1 MEDKNVKLTNK
12 QKNSHEKKWYKEELD
27 ALDSTSFDNNS
38 AFTFTDG
45 RSEYHNKMKLYYDL
59 YNNTIRKEDFEFI
72 CAPFGTEVGELPNG
86 FTNKDIIS
94 GKIKA
99 VQGMEMKRAFPMRVF
114 AVNEDAT
121 TRREQEE
128 FGRMQQYTINQILYP
143 IRQMIQQQKMQEL
156 EQSGQEITPEIQQ
169 QMQQEVEQE
178 LQSQTPKEVK
188 NYMAREHQDPA
199 ERLAVQILA
208 YLQQEQD
215 LQRKFN
221 AGWKHALISGNDV
234 YWVGSVGNRP
244 MVRVVNPMY
253 FDFDRNSESDFVQDG
268 EWAAYEMWLS
278 PSEVV
283 SMFPELTDAEVRKIY
298 KRQKARLQGYADESM
313 MEPLQGREYLGNSV
327 YSSIRVLHGEW
338 KALRPIFY
346 LEYYDQETGQVLET
360 VVDEDYKLVPEIGD
374 IRLTKDWIVSKYEGY
389 KIDTD
394 IYAGMRE
401 VPRQYKD
408 LRNPRKCQLSFIG
421 AVYDATNSEPTS
433 LLSRMKDYQ
442 YLYNIISYKA
452 ETLMLSDKGK
462 ALLLNTQLIPKDNG
476 LSPTEWLHFFEV
488 NKIGLMSPSEEGHKY
503 GFDVTNAAKE
513 IDLSLAS
520 DINNYMLFCQY
531 VEERCGQAVG
541 ITKQIE
547 GQIGNY
553 ETASNAQQ
561 AIVQS
566 ANILEPY
573 FDLHNIVK
581 RDVTQALLETA
592 KICYTIEPPESLSYI
607 LDDLSVE
614 LLSIDSE
621 LLENSEYGLF
631 VSNTS
636 RADEILQTVQQLA
649 HAALQN
655 QKIELSDV
663 IKVFR
668 SDSLQEAEE
677 FLLVAEQINQERQQA
692 LQQQQNQAMA
702 EEAEKARAW
711 EKEKIA
717 MEHSNKMEEIEAKG
731 EIDLQKQAMLS
742 MGFNEDKDLDKD
754 GVPDILEVLKYG
766 RDAEVKSRELDL
778 KDKDLEL
785 KDRQHKEKM
794 EVEKSKVS
802 MMKAKNVSSK

>member
-12 QKNSHEKKWYKEELD
+12 QKNASNKLWYREELD
-27 ALDSTSFDNNS
+27 TLDSTSFDNNS

-72 CAPFGTEVGELPNG
+72 CAPFGTDVGELPNG
-86 FTNKDIIS
+86 FSNKDIIS

-99 VQGMEMKRAFPMRVF
+99 LQGMEMKRSFPMKVF

-128 FGRMQQYTINQILYP
+128 FQRMQQYTINQILYP
-143 IRQMIQQQKMQEL
+143 IRQMLQQQKMQQFE
-156 EQSGQEITPEIQQ
+156 ESGQEMTPELQQ
-169 QMQQEVEQE
+169 QLQKEVEEE
-178 LQSQTPKEVK
+178 LQTQTPKEVK

-199 ERLAVQILA
+199 EKLAHQILS

-221 AGWKHALISGNDV
+221 QGWKHALISGNDI

-244 MVRVVNPMY
+244 QVRVVNPMY

-268 EWAAYEMWLS
+268 EWAVYEMWLS

-298 KRQKARLQGYADESM
+298 KRQKARINGYTDETLQS
-313 MEPLQGREYLGNSV
+313 PLNGREYLGNSV

-346 LEYYDQETGQVLET
+346 LEYYDQESGQVMET
-360 VVDEDYKLVPEIGD
+360 VVDEDYKLQVEIGD

-408 LRNPRKCQLSFIG
+408 LRNPRKCKLSFIG

-488 NKIGLMSPSEEGHKY
+488 NKIGLMSPTEEGHKY

-553 ETASNAQQ
+553 ETSGNAQQ
-561 AIVQS
+561 AIIQS

-573 FDLHNIVK
+573 FDLHNLVK

-592 KICYTIEPPESLSYI
+592 KICYTIEQPDALSYV
-607 LDDLSVE
+607 LDDLSLG
-614 LLSIDSE
+614 LLNIDND
-621 LLENSEYGLF
+621 LLESSEYGLF

-636 RADEILQTVQQLA
+636 KSDEVLQTVQQLA

-677 FLLVAEQINQERQQA
+677 FLIVAEETTQERLQA
-692 LQQQQNQAMA
+692 LQQQQAKAQA
-702 EEAEKARAW
+702 EENEKMRAW
-711 EKEKIA
+711 EKEKMSI
-717 MEHSNKMEEIEAKG
+717 EHTNKMEEIDAKG

-742 MGFNEDKDLDKD
+742 MGFNEDKDLDRD
-754 GVPDILEVLKYG
+754 GVPDILEVLKFG
-766 RDAEVKSRELDL
+766 KDAEIKQRELNL
-778 KDKDLEL
+778 KDKDITL
-785 KDRQHKEKM
+785 KDKQHKEKM
-794 EVEKSKVS
+794 EVEKSKIS